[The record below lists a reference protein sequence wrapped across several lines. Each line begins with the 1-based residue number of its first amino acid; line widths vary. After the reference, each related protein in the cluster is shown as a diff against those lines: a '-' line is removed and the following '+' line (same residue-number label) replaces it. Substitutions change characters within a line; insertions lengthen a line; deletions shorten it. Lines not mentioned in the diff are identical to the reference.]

1 MYRRKTTTQGNKTRN
16 VKRTRTDNTN
26 GSTTFSTSVGNRN
39 QRITHSINNK
49 GQSRTQ
55 VTRRLSGGWIERKT
69 ISTNGPINYN
79 KKKRKTKKQRKAE
92 REFWLWFWAF
102 IIVWAMIG
110 SL

>member
-39 QRITHSINNK
+39 QRITQSFNSK